1 MNMSEAAVK
10 QSSTAPPRGDL
21 VIPSASD
28 AEQAKNSSRLIAAIV
43 GKGDA
48 ARLVLHGDHEEPLS
62 IPVPAL
68 RMLVEILSQMAQG
81 NAVSIVPY
89 HAELTTQEAADF
101 LNVSRP
107 FLVKL
112 LEARQVPFRKVGT
125 HRRVAF
131 SDLLQYRERTM
142 VATRQAATELT
153 ALSQE
158 LGVGY

>member
-1 MNMSEAAVK
+1 MSEAASR
-10 QSSTAPPRGDL
+10 QPPTTLPRADL
-21 VIPSASD
+21 VVPSASD
-28 AEQAKNSSRLIAAIV
+28 AEQARNSSRLLAAIV

-107 FLVKL
+107 FLVRL
-112 LEARQVPFRKVGT
+112 LETGQIPFRKVGT
-125 HRRVAF
+125 HRRVGF
-131 SDLLQYRERTM
+131 SELLKYRERTM
-142 VATRQAATELT
+142 TETRQAAAELT

-158 LGVGY
+158 LGLGY

>member
-1 MNMSEAAVK
+1 M
-10 QSSTAPPRGDL
+10 PPRADL
-21 VIPSASD
+21 VVPSASD
-28 AEQAKNSSRLIAAIV
+28 AEQAKSSSRLLAAIV

-112 LEARQVPFRKVGT
+112 LETGLIPFRKVGT

-131 SDLLQYRERTM
+131 SDLLKYRERTLTE
-142 VATRQAATELT
+142 TRQSAAELT

-158 LGVGY
+158 LGLGY

>member
-1 MNMSEAAVK
+1 MV
-10 QSSTAPPRGDL
+10 
-21 VIPSASD
+21 PSASD
-28 AEQAKNSSRLIAAIV
+28 AEQARNSSRLLAAIV

-62 IPVPAL
+62 IPVSAL

-107 FLVKL
+107 FLVRL
-112 LEARQVPFRKVGT
+112 LETGQMPFRKVGT

-131 SDLLQYRERTM
+131 SELLKYRERTM
-142 VATRQAATELT
+142 AETRQAAAELT

-158 LGVGY
+158 LGLGY

>member
-1 MNMSEAAVK
+1 MSEAAAR
-10 QSSTAPPRGDL
+10 QPPIAPPRADL
-21 VIPSASD
+21 VVPSASD
-28 AEQAKNSSRLIAAIV
+28 AELAKNSSRLLAAIV

-48 ARLVLHGDHEEPLS
+48 ARLVLHGDHDQPLS

-81 NAVSIVPY
+81 NAVSLVPY

-112 LEARQVPFRKVGT
+112 LETGHIPFRKVGT
-125 HRRVAF
+125 HRRIAF
-131 SDLLQYRERTM
+131 SELLKYRERALTE
-142 VATRQAATELT
+142 TRQAAAELT

-158 LGVGY
+158 LGLGY

>member
-1 MNMSEAAVK
+1 MSEAAVRPPP
-10 QSSTAPPRGDL
+10 TTPPRADL
-21 VIPSASD
+21 VVPSASD
-28 AEQAKNSSRLIAAIV
+28 AEQAKSSSRLLAAIV

-112 LEARQVPFRKVGT
+112 LETGLIPFRKVGT

-131 SDLLQYRERTM
+131 SDLLTYRDRTL
-142 VATRQAATELT
+142 AETRQAAAELT

-158 LGVGY
+158 LGLGY

>member
-1 MNMSEAAVK
+1 MSQTAAR
-10 QSSTAPPRGDL
+10 QPLTTLPRGDL

-28 AEQAKNSSRLIAAIV
+28 IEQAKNSSRLLAAII

-48 ARLVLHGDHEEPLS
+48 ARLVLHGDHKERLS

-89 HAELTTQEAADF
+89 HAELTTQDAADF

-112 LEARQVPFRKVGT
+112 LETGQIPFRKVGT

-131 SDLLQYRERTM
+131 SDLLLYRERTM
-142 VATRQAATELT
+142 AATRQATAGLT

-158 LGVGY
+158 LRMGY

>member
-1 MNMSEAAVK
+1 MSEAAVK
-10 QSSTAPPRGDL
+10 QPSTTPPRADL
-21 VIPSASD
+21 VVPSASD
-28 AEQAKNSSRLIAAIV
+28 AELAKNSSRLLAAIV
-43 GKGDA
+43 GKGDS
-48 ARLVLHGDHEEPLS
+48 ARLVLHGDHDQPLS

-112 LEARQVPFRKVGT
+112 VEGGQIPFRRVGT

-131 SDLLQYRERTM
+131 SELLKYRERTSIE
-142 VATRQAATELT
+142 TRQAAAELT
-153 ALSQE
+153 TLSQE
-158 LGVGY
+158 LGLGY